1 MVDLP
6 VYDMFG
12 RISDTALGVLVGPA
26 VPGTRSVPETA
37 LSVPVER
44 PGLVLVE
51 MALSQLRRTLLTAQ
65 FSNALDILIA
75 PALDQ
80 CSINFLTRSTLLFV
94 DATLSVL
101 AEAALSR
108 FHVTEHG
115 VLVGHGTL
123 RFSRGGAGRPSLA
136 LRLSRWHLGGSLLWR
151 SLPQWPQQHTLKE
164 AD

>member
-1 MVDLP
+1 MDLP
-6 VYDMFG
+6 VNDMFG
-12 RISDTALGVLVGPA
+12 RIIDTALGILVGLA
-26 VPGTRSVPETA
+26 APGTWKAHKTA
-37 LSVPVER
+37 PSVPVER
-44 PGLVLVE
+44 PGLGPVE
-51 MALSQLRRTLLTAQ
+51 ATLSQLRHTLLTAQ
-65 FSNALDILIA
+65 FSDALGVLIA